1 VTPRDSQPS
10 SQSATYALLLAAGKG
25 QRFGGEKLLAS
36 FHGRP
41 LLQPVLEA
49 IAQAR
54 VQGWLSGAVAV
65 CSSGLVATLVEQGG
79 IQTELNH
86 DPAAGLSHSLR
97 LGLTALTRQNLDPRP
112 TAALIILGDQP
123 ELSVETIRAL
133 VLAGRGQAHPIVRPR
148 YLERP
153 EAPGHPVLLD
163 RAHWNLADEL
173 SGDTGLGPLL
183 RARPHLVTTIDLPG
197 RNRDIDTVADLDA
210 TDRVRQ

>member
-10 SQSATYALLLAAGKG
+10 TPSATYALLLAAGKG
-25 QRFGGEKLLAS
+25 HRFGGEKLLAS

-41 LLQPVLEA
+41 LLQPVLDA
-49 IAQAR
+49 IGSAR
-54 VQGWLSGAVAV
+54 SQGWLAGAAAV
-65 CSSGLVATLVEQGG
+65 CSSGPVATLIEQSG
-79 IQTELNH
+79 ILVELNR

-97 LGLTALTRQNLDPRP
+97 LGLTALARGNLDPQP
-112 TAALIILGDQP
+112 TAALIMLGDQP

-133 VLAGRGQAHPIVRPR
+133 VLAGRGQRYPIVRPR

-163 RAHWNLADEL
+163 RTHWELADEL

-183 RARPHLVTTIDLPG
+183 RARSHLVTTIDLPG
-197 RNRDIDTVADLDA
+197 RNRDIDTAADLEA
-210 TDRVRQ
+210 LDRLRG